1 MYIAPNSTIVFC
13 KNVPFDR
20 GHTHTVRFNS
30 PDEQY
35 AAIYNCRKGSP
46 STAYELKAQ
55 SYQRYDKNT
64 LRVQIVADNLYDCNY
79 LMFQNTSFGDKW
91 FYAFIDS
98 VEYINNITSEVR
110 YTIDVMQTYIF
121 PYDYRLKECFIE
133 REHIYQDA
141 LGKSLTPENID
152 TGDSICHYNS
162 MKVYLNNIMYTVIL
176 YVPNAKLDEDTGELE
191 QTEWVVYETTG
202 VHIST
207 TRPSIQYKPSLRN
220 KFGGGIC
227 CLVIPHLTINEAV
240 VSQITEAIAMI
251 KGIGGSV
258 AGCFEIP
265 HEMYIDNFT
274 DNGTLKRSF
283 SINER
288 NAFSYASNPEDSYSA
303 IKNWKLLQYPFKKL
317 VVSNGNGMNNEYRWE
332 YFTTKD
338 GDNAQA
344 NFEIINALLPDPTII
359 TYPTHYRGKM
369 RDNADYENM
378 CVIKDFPR
386 QCYTEDS
393 FTTWYAQNSNALA
406 MSTGFSVFSSMLS
419 GGAQSLISQNPMGVI
434 RGVSN
439 AIDAIG
445 QKKAAEQ
452 KAMDTPDAVCI
463 QDNTPILNFLNDRF
477 GFSFYDVGITGEMA
491 KLIDSY
497 FSLYGYS
504 VMGVKTPNIVGD
516 QRRSVWNYIKMGDCV
531 MDSNELPASAEEEIS
546 NIYKNG
552 ITFWEDITQVGNYS
566 LNNTDIQ

>member
-30 PDEQY
+30 KLDQY
-35 AAIYNCRKGSP
+35 TAIYNCRKGSP
-46 STAYELKAQ
+46 STSYVLSAQ

-98 VEYINNITSEVR
+98 VEYINNITSEVK

-133 REHIYQDA
+133 REHIFNDA
-141 LGKSLTPENID
+141 FGKSLTPENIE
-152 TGDSICHYNS
+152 TGDLICHYNS
-162 MKVYLNNIMYTVIL
+162 LKTYLNDNMHTVIMYL
-176 YVPNAKLDEDTGELE
+176 PNYKSDDGTTWIEMSGIIPIFVHSLPPEQAKAG
-191 QTEWVVYETTG
+191 
-202 VHIST
+202 I
-207 TRPSIQYKPSLRN
+207 RN
-220 KFGGGIC
+220 KFGGGIAT
-227 CLVIPHLTINEAV
+227 LVINHSDYISYDIAITAV
-240 VSQITEAIAMI
+240 QVAVAAIIFTQGSIVS
-251 KGIGGSV
+251 
-258 AGCFEIP
+258 CFDIP

-274 DNGTLKRSF
+274 SNGVLKRQF
-283 SINER
+283 SVNER
-288 NAFSYASNPEDSYSA
+288 NSFVYASNPNDSYSA

-317 VVSNGNGMNNEYRWE
+317 IVSNGNGMNSEYRWE
-332 YFTTKD
+332 YFTTRD

-369 RDNADYENM
+369 RDDADYENM
-378 CVIKDFPR
+378 CIIKDFPK
-386 QCYTEDS
+386 QCYSEDTYS
-393 FTTWYAQNSNALA
+393 QWYAQLKNSLNT
-406 MSTGFSVFSSMLS
+406 STNFSAFSAFAI
-419 GGAQSLISQNPMGVI
+419 GGAQMALTGNPMGLI
-434 RGVSN
+434 RGVAN
-439 AIDAIG
+439 TADRIG
-445 QKKAAEQ
+445 ETLASKQ
-452 KAMDTPDAVCI
+452 KAMDMPDSVTI
-463 QDNTPILNFLNDRF
+463 QDNTPIISFLNDRF

-497 FSLYGYS
+497 FSLYGYA
-504 VMGVKTPNIVGD
+504 VMGVKTPNIVGN
-516 QRRSVWNYIKMGDCV
+516 QRRAIWNYIKMGDCV
-531 MDSNELPASAEEEIS
+531 MDSNKLPASAEEEIS

-552 ITFWEDITQVGNYS
+552 ITFWEDITQVGDYS